1 VTFDTTE
8 EEIHSAMSK
17 FGYIEKVFIPPSEEN
32 IRKNKI
38 AIVRFKVAKD
48 TVRAIEDKSVNINYS
63 EVKIERA
70 LRKN

>member
-17 FGYIEKVFIPPSEEN
+17 FGYIATVFIPTTEEN

-38 AIVRFKVAKD
+38 AIVRFKVDKD

>member
-1 VTFDTTE
+1 
-8 EEIHSAMSK
+8 M
-17 FGYIEKVFIPPSEEN
+17 FIPISEEN

-38 AIVRFKVAKD
+38 AIVRFKDRKD
-48 TVRAIEDKSVNINYS
+48 SDRAIEEKSVNINYS